1 MSQESTTYYN
11 LISDISS
18 LLKRSDNSFA
28 FIIDA
33 TELLGEVNMAHR
45 AKLISDAEAK
55 YLTALLAKKRVL
67 TK

>member
-1 MSQESTTYYN
+1 MSQELAIYYN

-33 TELLGEVNMAHR
+33 TEILGEVNMAHR
-45 AKLISDAEAK
+45 SNLISDAEAK
-55 YLTALLAKKRVL
+55 YLKSLLEKKLVL
-67 TK
+67 TE